1 MKSKFYF
8 STSKLLIISLFL
20 LLPLQA
26 CNNQKQVKQEEI
38 KPPQQEPKKPPSV
51 IPLFVQTQL
60 PKDENYFLDD
70 QIWSKSGE
78 KGDKDNLLK
87 AIDGSLNYLKTN
99 QATVFYSKYIMP
111 EITRER
117 VEKSLV
123 RFRELLV
130 NSKNPKELQQAVNK
144 EFVFY
149 KSIGS
154 DKKGT
159 VLFTGYYKPIY
170 KASKTPTAEYR
181 YPIYRLPPD
190 FDKWEKPHPTRL
202 ELEGKDALQSAKGKL
217 KGLEL
222 FWLPSRMDAY
232 LAQVQ
237 GSAVLK
243 FTDGSETTI
252 NYAGNTDHE
261 YTSLGKE
268 LIKDKKLEKD
278 GITLQKVIDY
288 FVKNPAEEN
297 TYLPRNPR
305 FIFFKD
311 TKGAPASGSLS
322 EPITQERSIATD
334 KSLMPPG
341 ALAIIRAPFPFITK
355 QTQGNKGN
363 KDLKNDK
370 DTKEKLEQVKL
381 EQRLVSRY
389 VLDQD
394 TGGAIKSP
402 GRVDYYMGVG
412 NEAGDRA
419 GAIVNSGEL
428 YYLLLK

>member
-8 STSKLLIISLFL
+8 STSKLLIIFLFL
-20 LLPLQA
+20 FLPLQA
-26 CNNQKQVKQEEI
+26 CNNQKQVKQEQV
-38 KPPQQEPKKPPSV
+38 KPPQPQQQQKPPI

-60 PKDENYFLDD
+60 PKDENYFLDN
-70 QIWSKSGE
+70 QIWGESG
-78 KGDKDNLLK
+78 KKADKDNLLK
-87 AIDGSLNYLKTN
+87 AIDSSLNYLKTN

-117 VEKSLV
+117 VEKSLL
-123 RFRELLV
+123 RFRELVLS
-130 NSKNPKELQQAVNK
+130 SKNAKELQQAVNK

-170 KASKTPTAEYR
+170 QGSRTQTAEYR
-181 YPIYRLPPD
+181 YPIYRLPAD
-190 FDKWEKPHPTRL
+190 FDSWAKPHPTRL
-202 ELEGKDALQSAKGKL
+202 ELEGKDALQSSKGKL

-222 FWLPSRMDAY
+222 FWLSSRMNAY

-237 GSAVLK
+237 GSAVIK
-243 FTDGSETTI
+243 FKDGSETTI

-261 YTSLGKE
+261 YVSLGKE

-297 TYLPRNPR
+297 IYLPRNPR

-341 ALAIIRAPFPFITK
+341 SLAIIRAPFPFISK
-355 QTQGNKGN
+355 DKKDSQDNKN
-363 KDLKNDK
+363 NQ
-370 DTKEKLEQVKL
+370 EKKPKIEQI
-381 EQRLVSRY
+381 LVSRY

-412 NEAGDRA
+412 EEAGDRA
-419 GAIVNSGEL
+419 GAIVNTGEL
-428 YYLLLK
+428 YYLVLK